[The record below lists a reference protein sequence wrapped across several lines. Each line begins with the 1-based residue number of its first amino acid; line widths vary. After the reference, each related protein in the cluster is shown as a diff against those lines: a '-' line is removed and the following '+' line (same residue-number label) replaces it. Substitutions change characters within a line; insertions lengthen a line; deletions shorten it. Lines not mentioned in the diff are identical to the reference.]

1 MQRRLLDYAV
11 ISLKGVAMGAAD
23 AVPGVSGGTIAFIS
37 GIYEELIK
45 TISGVNLSLFKTLKK
60 EGFSAFWAQ
69 LNGNFIVALLSGI
82 IISYVSF
89 MRLAKYLIENH
100 PILIWSFFFGLIVA
114 SIFFVGKQINKWNAG
129 VVVSIILGA
138 LAAYYITTLPTMADN
153 NSSLFLFFAGAL
165 AICAMILPGISGSF
179 ILVILGAYKTL
190 SDALH
195 DFDVKK
201 IAVFTF
207 GAIVGLLSF
216 SHILKW
222 LFKHYHNIT
231 LALLTGFIFG
241 SLNKIWPWKLTD
253 EVIEKSSG
261 KILAFSDI
269 SELGT
274 LSVYQQQMNDF
285 ESYKMVSEKSIMAFQ
300 YSEIND
306 YIDPQVLPAIILMVV
321 GFLTI
326 FILEKIGSKKQ

>member
-201 IAVFTF
+201 IAIFTF

-241 SLNKIWPWKLTD
+241 SLNKIWPWK
-253 EVIEKSSG
+253 EVVTWQTT
-261 KILAFSDI
+261 SDGI
-269 SELGT
+269 KTPL
-274 LSVYQQQMNDF
+274 V
-285 ESYKMVSEKSIMAFQ
+285 EKSISPFTFDG
-300 YSEIND
+300 N
-306 YIDPQVLPAIILMVV
+306 PQITYAIILMVV